1 MDKLKE
7 TLSRLN
13 LILEKSKIK
22 RQDSAQRGEQF
33 NIFHICGI
41 EHYETSHSTILAG
54 ILNPNGNHGQ
64 GDTFLKAFL
73 ESVSNPI
80 WLSEFDTKTASV
92 KTEYDTSNGRIDI
105 LITNDKNQAIIIEN
119 KIYAPDQPK
128 QLIRYDKFAQKTF
141 HKGNYAI
148 LYLTLW
154 GDEASKESAEGV
166 TYQCISYRTTILKWL
181 DKCMQLSVQRPL
193 IRETLIQYSK
203 LIKELTNQT
212 MEDLN
217 KDEFLKIMMENSQAV
232 ATICEM
238 QYDFFKYVGKKL
250 ITPLLKEVAKDL
262 DFEYHESDTFW
273 EGARYDGFHFRK
285 GNLRITFE
293 AGKPCMNDIYFGF
306 EFITDKQDNLPNIK
320 MPNEFKSPGGC
331 WPYGVAYLDQYR
343 YWNTTTLSDIIT
355 NPDKFKNYIKGKI
368 QTVLTILE
376 ENGISIESL

>member
-13 LILEKSKIK
+13 LILEQSKIK
-22 RQDSAQRGEQF
+22 RQESAQRGEQF

-73 ESVSNPI
+73 ENALNPT

-119 KIYAPDQPK
+119 KIYASDQPK
-128 QLIRYDKFAQKTF
+128 QLIRYDEFAQRTF

-181 DKCMQLSVQRPL
+181 DKCMQLSVQRTL
-193 IRETLIQYSK
+193 IRETLIQYSN

-273 EGARYDGFHFRK
+273 EDARYDGFHFRK

-368 QTVLTILE
+368 QIILTILE

>member
-193 IRETLIQYSK
+193 IRETLIQYSN

-306 EFITDKQDNLPNIK
+306 EFITDKQDNLPSIK

>member
-193 IRETLIQYSK
+193 IRETLIQYSN

-368 QTVLTILE
+368 QTLLTILE

>member
-13 LILEKSKIK
+13 LILEQSKMK
-22 RQDSAQRGEQF
+22 RKESAQRGEQF

-41 EHYETSHSTILAG
+41 EHYETAHSTILAG
-54 ILNPNGNHGQ
+54 ILNPNGSHGQ
-64 GDTFLKAFL
+64 GDTFLKVFL
-73 ESVSNPI
+73 ESVSNPT

-105 LITNDKNQAIIIEN
+105 LMTNDKNQAIIIEN
-119 KIYAPDQPK
+119 KIYASDQPK
-128 QLIRYDKFAQKTF
+128 QLIRYDEFAQRTF

-193 IRETLIQYSK
+193 IRETLIQYSN

-250 ITPLLKEVAKDL
+250 ITPLLKEVANDL
-262 DFEYHESDTFW
+262 ALKYHESDTFW
-273 EGARYDGFHFRK
+273 EGARYDGFHFCK
-285 GNLRITFE
+285 GYLRIKFQ

-306 EFITDKQDNLPNIK
+306 EFITDKQDKMPNIK
-320 MPNEFKSPGGC
+320 MPNEFKSPGEF
-331 WPYGVAYLDQYR
+331 WPYGAAYLDQYR
-343 YWNTTTLSDIIT
+343 YWNTTTLSDIIN

>member
-1 MDKLKE
+1 MGKLKE

-13 LILEKSKIK
+13 LILAQSKIK
-22 RQDSAQRGEQF
+22 SQESAQRGEQF

-73 ESVSNPI
+73 ESVSNPT

-105 LITNDKNQAIIIEN
+105 LITNDKHQAIIIEN
-119 KIYAPDQPK
+119 KIYASDQPK
-128 QLIRYDKFAQKTF
+128 QLIRYDEFAQRTF

-166 TYQCISYRTTILKWL
+166 TYHCISYRTTIFKWL
-181 DKCMQLSVQRPL
+181 EKCMQLSVQRPL
-193 IRETLIQYSK
+193 IRETLIQYSN

-212 MEDLN
+212 MEDFN
-217 KDEFLKIMMENSQAV
+217 KDEFLKTMMENSQAV

-250 ITPLLKEVAKDL
+250 ITPLLKEVANDL
-262 DFEYHESDTFW
+262 AFEYYESDTFW
-273 EGARYDGFHFRK
+273 EGARYDGFNFCK
-285 GNLRITFE
+285 GNISIMFE
-293 AGKPCMNDIYFGF
+293 AGKPCMNDIYYGF
-306 EFITDKQDNLPNIK
+306 EFITDKQDKIPNFKI
-320 MPNEFKSPGGC
+320 PNEFKSPNEY
-331 WPYGVAYLDQYR
+331 WPYGAAYLDQYR
-343 YWNTTTLSDIIT
+343 NWNTTTLSDIIT

-368 QTVLTILE
+368 QIVLTILE
-376 ENGISIESL
+376 ENGISIEKL

>member
-193 IRETLIQYSK
+193 IRETLIQYSN

>member
-54 ILNPNGNHGQ
+54 ILNPNGDHGQ

-193 IRETLIQYSK
+193 IRETLIQYSN

>member
-73 ESVSNPI
+73 ESVLNPI

-193 IRETLIQYSK
+193 IRETLIQYSN

>member
-193 IRETLIQYSK
+193 IRETLIQYSN

-285 GNLRITFE
+285 GNLRITLE

>member
-193 IRETLIQYSK
+193 IRETLIQYSN

-320 MPNEFKSPGGC
+320 MPNEFKSSGGC

>member
-193 IRETLIQYSK
+193 IRETLIQYSN

-368 QTVLTILE
+368 QTVLTILG

>member
-1 MDKLKE
+1 MDELKE

-13 LILEKSKIK
+13 LILERSKIK
-22 RQDSAQRGEQF
+22 RQESAQRGEQF

-73 ESVSNPI
+73 ESVSNPA
-80 WLSEFDTKTASV
+80 WLSEFDTKTASI

-105 LITNDKNQAIIIEN
+105 LMTNDKNQAIIIEN
-119 KIYAPDQPK
+119 KIYASDQPK
-128 QLIRYDKFAQKTF
+128 QLIRYDEFAQRTF

-193 IRETLIQYSK
+193 IRETLIQYNN

-250 ITPLLKEVAKDL
+250 ITPLLKEVANDL
-262 DFEYHESDTFW
+262 AFEYHESDTFW
-273 EGARYDGFHFRK
+273 EGARYDGFHFCK
-285 GNLRITFE
+285 GNLRIKFQ
-293 AGKPCMNDIYFGF
+293 AGKPCMNDIYYGF
-306 EFITDKQDNLPNIK
+306 DFITDKKDKMPNIK
-320 MPNEFKSPGGC
+320 MPNEFKSPGEY
-331 WPYGVAYLDQYR
+331 WPYGAAYLDQYR

-368 QTVLTILE
+368 QAVLTILE

>member
-54 ILNPNGNHGQ
+54 ILYPNGNHGQ

-193 IRETLIQYSK
+193 IRETLIQYSN

>member
-105 LITNDKNQAIIIEN
+105 LITNNKNQAIIIEN

-193 IRETLIQYSK
+193 IRETLIQYSN

>member
-193 IRETLIQYSK
+193 IRETLIQYSN

-368 QTVLTILE
+368 QIVLNILE

>member
-128 QLIRYDKFAQKTF
+128 QLVRYDKFAQKTF

-193 IRETLIQYSK
+193 IRETLIQYSN

>member
-154 GDEASKESAEGV
+154 GDEASKESPEGV

-193 IRETLIQYSK
+193 IRETLIQYSN

>member
-193 IRETLIQYSK
+193 IRETLIQYSN

-217 KDEFLKIMMENSQAV
+217 KDEFIKIMMENSQAV

>member
-193 IRETLIQYSK
+193 IRETLIQYSN

-217 KDEFLKIMMENSQAV
+217 KDEFLKIMMENSQDV

>member
-193 IRETLIQYSK
+193 IRETLIQYSN

-217 KDEFLKIMMENSQAV
+217 KDEFLKIMMETV
-232 ATICEM
+232 R
-238 QYDFFKYVGKKL
+238 L
-250 ITPLLKEVAKDL
+250 LPL
-262 DFEYHESDTFW
+262 S
-273 EGARYDGFHFRK
+273 ARC
-285 GNLRITFE
+285 N
-293 AGKPCMNDIYFGF
+293 M
-306 EFITDKQDNLPNIK
+306 
-320 MPNEFKSPGGC
+320 
-331 WPYGVAYLDQYR
+331 
-343 YWNTTTLSDIIT
+343 
-355 NPDKFKNYIKGKI
+355 
-368 QTVLTILE
+368 
-376 ENGISIESL
+376 ISSSM

>member
-13 LILEKSKIK
+13 LILEQSKIK
-22 RQDSAQRGEQF
+22 RQESAQRGEQF

-64 GDTFLKAFL
+64 GDIFLKAFL
-73 ESVSNPI
+73 ESVSNPAC
-80 WLSEFDTKTASV
+80 LSEFDTKTASV

-105 LITNDKNQAIIIEN
+105 LITNEKHQAIIIEN
-119 KIYAPDQPK
+119 KIYASDQPK
-128 QLIRYDKFAQKTF
+128 QLIRYDEFAQRTF
-141 HKGNYAI
+141 HKGNYII

-154 GDEASKESAEGV
+154 GDEASKESADGV
-166 TYQCISYRTTILKWL
+166 TYHCISYRTTIFKWL

-193 IRETLIQYSK
+193 IRETLIQYSN

-217 KDEFLKIMMENSQAV
+217 KDEFLKIMMENSHTV

-273 EGARYDGFHFRK
+273 EGARYDGFDFRK

-293 AGKPCMNDIYFGF
+293 AGKSCMNDIYYGF
-306 EFITDKQDNLPNIK
+306 DFITDKKDKMPNIK
-320 MPNEFKSPGGC
+320 MPNEFKSPGEY
-331 WPYGVAYLDQYR
+331 WPYGAAYLDQYR

-355 NPDKFKNYIKGKI
+355 NPNKFKNYIKGKI
-368 QTVLTILE
+368 QAVLTILE

>member
-193 IRETLIQYSK
+193 IRETLIQYSN

-331 WPYGVAYLDQYR
+331 WPYGVACLDQYR

>member
-193 IRETLIQYSK
+193 IRETLIQYSN

-306 EFITDKQDNLPNIK
+306 EFITDKT
-320 MPNEFKSPGGC
+320 
-331 WPYGVAYLDQYR
+331 R
-343 YWNTTTLSDIIT
+343 
-355 NPDKFKNYIKGKI
+355 
-368 QTVLTILE
+368 
-376 ENGISIESL
+376 

>member
-193 IRETLIQYSK
+193 IRETLIQYSN

-331 WPYGVAYLDQYR
+331 WSYGVAYLDQYR

>member
-128 QLIRYDKFAQKTF
+128 QLIRYDKFAKKTF

-193 IRETLIQYSK
+193 IRETLIQYSN

>member
-193 IRETLIQYSK
+193 IRETLIQYSN

-238 QYDFFKYVGKKL
+238 QYDFFKYVGK
-250 ITPLLKEVAKDL
+250 
-262 DFEYHESDTFW
+262 
-273 EGARYDGFHFRK
+273 
-285 GNLRITFE
+285 N
-293 AGKPCMNDIYFGF
+293 
-306 EFITDKQDNLPNIK
+306 
-320 MPNEFKSPGGC
+320 
-331 WPYGVAYLDQYR
+331 
-343 YWNTTTLSDIIT
+343 
-355 NPDKFKNYIKGKI
+355 
-368 QTVLTILE
+368 
-376 ENGISIESL
+376 

>member
-41 EHYETSHSTILAG
+41 EPYETSHSTILAG

-193 IRETLIQYSK
+193 IRETLIQYSN

-376 ENGISIESL
+376 ENGISIERL

>member
-166 TYQCISYRTTILKWL
+166 TYQCISHRTTILKWL

-193 IRETLIQYSK
+193 IRETLIQYSN

>member
-54 ILNPNGNHGQ
+54 ILNPNGNHDQ

-193 IRETLIQYSK
+193 IRETLIQYSN

>member
-92 KTEYDTSNGRIDI
+92 KTEYDTSNGRIYI

-193 IRETLIQYSK
+193 IRETLIQYSN